1 MEHSSVRPERFFR
14 YPLPTWE
21 GRLTA
26 SLTAT
31 KVTRARTLQ
40 YHLKQS
46 LMGTARASFRTILK
60 KVNTTNKTPQ
70 GHLFTFK
77 SCAAHPS

>member
-31 KVTRARTLQ
+31 KHRELAVRATEFTHEFTAADRRRLWGELSDALKSEGPVT
-40 YHLKQS
+40 K
-46 LMGTARASFRTILK
+46 
-60 KVNTTNKTPQ
+60 
-70 GHLFTFK
+70 
-77 SCAAHPS
+77 